1 MSPFKS
7 RKQPV
12 LSLRKA
18 GIYYRRGGSLF
29 HPDRFWA
36 LRDVSFDLFHGETLG
51 ILGHNGAGKTTLM
64 RLIAGIYQPDRGEV
78 IRTEYRASLLSLQVG
93 FIPHLTG
100 RENAILSGMLLG
112 LKRKELESRMEK
124 IISFSELEEFIDQP
138 VHSYSTGM
146 KARLGFGVA
155 FQADPD
161 ILLVDEVLGVGDIDF
176 REKSTLAMKDKIR
189 SNKTV
194 VIVSHSPG
202 VMRELSDRIVW
213 IERGKTIADG
223 PPDEVLERYLSHRQG
238 KTGKT

>member
-161 ILLVDEVLGVGDIDF
+161 ILLVVEVLGVGDIDF

-223 PPDEVLERYLSHRQG
+223 PPDEVLERYLSHRKG
-238 KTGKT
+238 KTRKT